1 MQIYIKFFISPQI
14 SPNKIKH
21 AYLALRFQNSK
32 VRILPFILSFL
43 SLVLLYSLNSCRKPL
58 NLSSG
63 NLTFSV
69 DTLVFDTVFTTVGST
84 TQSFKLYNPSNNPVK
99 IEEIVLEGGSSSP
112 FRINVDGIKGPKAGE
127 MQMEGKDSLFV
138 FVEVTLQANNGTLP
152 MVVEDRIRFRTNGK
166 DQYVQL
172 AVWGQD
178 AYFHRN
184 DVNTG
189 TWPNDKPHVIYGY
202 AGIDSAETL
211 NIIAGTHIFLHKNS
225 LIFNY
230 KGTLNI
236 LGTKDNKVT
245 MEGDRLESFY
255 DDVQGQYYGIYMQE
269 ARPSVIEHLE
279 QKNGIAGLHLYSK
292 DPNFSDYTVT
302 IRNSEFYNN
311 SRYGLFVY
319 SGAGLKAE
327 NSISHMNALHALLVL
342 EGGAINVNY
351 CNLLS
356 YGATSQ
362 TPAVGLSNYFFN
374 KATGVLNIG
383 ELTEATITNSIIT
396 GGQETEL
403 VLDTLEYQSQKLW
416 TFKIHN
422 CLIAK
427 ENNREASYFVNNIW
441 SQDPL
446 FVDPFNRNF
455 KVPSNSPISNT
466 ANQVYFSPI
475 DFNEVPR
482 DATTSDIGF
491 LEFP

>member
-14 SPNKIKH
+14 IINKIKH
-21 AYLALRFQNSK
+21 PYLALRFQNSE
-32 VRILPFILSFL
+32 VRILSFLLSFL
-43 SLVLLYSLNSCRKPL
+43 SLVLLFSLNSCRKPIKF
-58 NLSSG
+58 SSE

-84 TQSFKLYNPSNNPVK
+84 TQSFKFYNPSNSPIK
-99 IEEIVLEGGSSSP
+99 IDEIELVGGSSSP
-112 FRINVDGIKGPKAGE
+112 FRINVDGVKGPKVGE
-127 MQMEGKDSLFV
+127 TEMEGKDSLFV
-138 FVEVTLQANNGTLP
+138 FVEVTLAVNNGTLP

-184 DVNTG
+184 DINSG

-225 LIFNY
+225 LIYNY

-245 MEGDRLESFY
+245 MQGDRLESFY

-279 QKNGIAGLHLYSK
+279 QKNGIAGLHLFSR
-292 DPNFSDYTVT
+292 DPNFTDYTVT
-302 IRNSEFYNN
+302 IRHSEFYNN

-319 SGAGLKAE
+319 SGARLKAE
-327 NSISHMNALHALLVL
+327 NSISHSNALHALLLL
-342 EGGAINVNY
+342 EGGGVHFNY

-356 YGATSQ
+356 YGATGQ

-374 KATGVLNIG
+374 QATGDLNIG
-383 ELTEATITNSIIT
+383 EITESTFTNSIIY
-396 GGQETEL
+396 GAQATEL
-403 VLDTLEYQSQKLW
+403 VLDTLDFQGQKLW
-416 TFKIHN
+416 TFDFDN
-422 CLIAK
+422 CVISK
-427 ENNREASYFVNNIW
+427 EANITGDYYKNMIWNN
-441 SQDPL
+441 DPL
-446 FVDPFNRNF
+446 FSDPFSRNF
-455 KVPSNSPISNT
+455 NVLSNSPILNS
-466 ANQVYFSPI
+466 ANQLYYLPI
-475 DFNEVPR
+475 DFKETTR
-482 DATTSDIGF
+482 DAAASDIGF